1 MCTHTC
7 MPTLFFPLLWQGFP
21 LHKSQVPFEAVSEF
35 HPNQKLIFSKCKY
48 SVLMQPSTPGYLAC
62 SALSKS
68 SDKGASK
75 RSPDQQQE
83 GAYGCLC
90 SKATVAAAP
99 VSGPRVRELW
109 WNNHTILGT
118 PQQFRHPWWRRLWRH
133 WVLETSFLSSTHCRG
148 YQVQYSSLSSFL
160 NSKTFLL
167 EEEAAMTRCYLEP
180 LTWMLIQTSSSKE
193 KARLLNRSIMWFP
206 YA

>member
-7 MPTLFFPLLWQGFP
+7 MPTLFFPFLRQGFA
-21 LHKSQVPFEAVSEF
+21 LHKSQVPFKAVSEF
-35 HPNQKLIFSKCKY
+35 HPNQKLIFSKRKY

-75 RSPDQQQE
+75 RSPAQQQE
-83 GAYGCLC
+83 GAYSCLC

-109 WNNHTILGT
+109 WNNHTSPGHSTAVHASLMKTFMKALSPGDKLSEQYT
-118 PQQFRHPWWRRLWRH
+118 LQRLPA
-133 WVLETSFLSSTHCRG
+133 L
-148 YQVQYSSLSSFL
+148 SSLSWTLRPFCWRRKLPWEGATS
-160 NSKTFLL
+160 NPSHECSYRQAVQRRKPD
-167 EEEAAMTRCYLEP
+167 YL
-180 LTWMLIQTSSSKE
+180 TGS
-193 KARLLNRSIMWFP
+193 
-206 YA
+206 